1 MRGGGHSDTL
11 SLLRHSEPETDWP
24 GPESQRRRLREERS
38 VNIVSGCHAVTIT
51 CHTSYCSTGVQ
62 GPGGNC
68 HESQEDYRCFVWFSL
83 VSLIVASSF
92 HRRKKNNSSGK
103 SLKIILLT

>member
-1 MRGGGHSDTL
+1 MRGGGDSVTL

-68 HESQEDYRCFVWFSL
+68 HESHEDYYECFVWFSL

-92 HRRKKNNSSGK
+92 HRRKNN
-103 SLKIILLT
+103 T